1 MELHQL
7 RYFLAVA
14 RTRNF
19 SRAAEQ
25 CHIAQPSLSQQ
36 IMKLEDELD
45 EKLFERTKRE
55 VSLTSAGE
63 MFRQHAERVVE
74 AMEDA
79 KDSVRDVK
87 GLLRGRVG
95 LGALPTVAPYYLPER
110 LRKFAAR
117 HPGIE
122 VVVHEDTTAHLVAAV
137 LAKEIDVA
145 LVSTPVERAGLIV
158 EEFFEEPLLVTLPA
172 KHPLAKRG
180 GKSLRLDEL
189 ESEAFVLMKEG
200 HCLAGQ
206 ALQFCQLKGFAPR
219 VSFRSAQIETVL
231 AFVAG
236 GWGVSIVPA
245 MASVQAHRG
254 VVYRTVAGLHRSIG
268 AIYRDNRPLSR
279 AAREL
284 VTFLRETAE

>member
-25 CHIAQPSLSQQ
+25 CRVAQPSLSQQ
-36 IMKLEDELD
+36 IKKLEDELD

-55 VSLTSAGE
+55 VSLTAAGE
-63 MFRQHAERVVE
+63 HFRQHAERVVE
-74 AMEDA
+74 AMEEA
-79 KDSVRDVK
+79 RESVRDVK
-87 GLLRGRVG
+87 ALVRGRVA

-145 LVSTPVERAGLIV
+145 LVSTPVERAGLAV
-158 EEFFEEPLLVTLPA
+158 EEFFTEPLLVTLPA
-172 KHPLAKRG
+172 KHPLAKR
-180 GKSLRLDEL
+180 KAPPRLDEL
-189 ESEAFVLMKEG
+189 EREAFVLMKEG

-245 MASVQAHRG
+245 MAGGLAHRG
-254 VVYRTVAGLHRSIG
+254 VAYREVAGLHRTIG
-268 AIYRDNRPLSR
+268 VIYREARPLSR

-284 VTFLRETAE
+284 VTFLRETAD